1 MTEGDEP
8 VAEGEDRFFF
18 IHVMKTAGTTFRQH
32 MDANFPGRYY
42 PDSAMFEKG
51 PPLRQANFM
60 VRPLLARPPEFHA
73 SITAYAGHFPF
84 VTAQLLD
91 PELITMTILRHP
103 VSRTVSY
110 LKHCRRY
117 NPQHRDLPFE
127 AIYDDPMTFP
137 MLIHDHQTKVFA
149 ITPEDDVESILAV
162 IPIDDRR
169 LAIAKDHLRQVDLL
183 GFSEE
188 YDAFTAQVIERFGW
202 RIGPKGRWWESTE
215 DWQVPDALIARIE
228 QDNQADIEFYEFA
241 RDLARRD
248 GSLPR

>member
-1 MTEGDEP
+1 MG
-8 VAEGEDRFFF
+8 EGEDRFFF
-18 IHVMKTAGTTFRQH
+18 IHVMKTAGTTFRRH
-32 MDANFPGRYY
+32 MEANFPGRYY

-60 VRPLLARPPEFHA
+60 VQRLIERPPAFHA

-91 PELITMTILRHP
+91 PRLITMTILRHP
-103 VSRTVSY
+103 ASRTVSY

-137 MLIHDHQTKVFA
+137 MLIHDHQAKVFA
-149 ITPEDDVESILAV
+149 ITEADEAESVLEV

-169 LAIAKDHLRQVDLL
+169 LTIAMDHLRQVDLI
-183 GFSEE
+183 GFSED
-188 YDAFTAQVIERFGW
+188 YDTFTAQVVDRFGW

-215 DWQVPDALIARIE
+215 DWKVPTSLIQRIE
-228 QDNQADIEFYEFA
+228 RDNAADIEFYEFA
-241 RDLARRD
+241 RDLVRRT
-248 GSLPR
+248 GTTTR